1 MILLCNSNEDLNKEK
16 RLVDTLKKRNVDGVI
31 ILPCSRHIEHFRGF
45 DNAGIPYVFL
55 NRSFKGIANCIP
67 SDNFYGAYTVTKY
80 VIGKGHRNI
89 CAAYL
94 GFENQIYQERFEGT
108 MEALREHG
116 LEQCAKQF
124 ILI

>member
-80 VIGKGHRNI
+80 VIGRGHKI
-89 CAAYL
+89 SAL
-94 GFENQIYQERFEGT
+94 LT
-108 MEALREHG
+108 WALRIRFIRSG
-116 LEQCAKQF
+116 LRVPWRH
-124 ILI
+124 